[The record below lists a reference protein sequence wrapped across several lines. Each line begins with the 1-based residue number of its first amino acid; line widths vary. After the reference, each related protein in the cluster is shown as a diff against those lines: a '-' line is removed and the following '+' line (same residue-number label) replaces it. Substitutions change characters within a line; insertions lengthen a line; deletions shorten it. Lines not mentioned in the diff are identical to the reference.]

1 MVATSLPRRV
11 VGVALSLGEEHL
23 LDFVVDAHEP
33 CLGARGAIAKMRGL
47 GLGFP
52 HPVLRMPEVE
62 TKVYEQGPWP
72 VCSLRSPCPR
82 PSAARLRSCAPSH
95 RLCYRYP
102 VALWAQAQTGQ
113 WYLLCR
119 EHHTH
124 SSHSLRPMMI
134 GCCKGTI
141 VSGAEPAKIGPCDDE
156 DACCG
161 GGITHER
168 AQTMQARRGRGL

>member
-52 HPVLRMPEVE
+52 HSFFGCPEVE
-62 TKVYEQGPWP
+62 TKVCEQGPWR

-82 PSAARLRSCAPSH
+82 PSAARPRSSARSH
-95 RLCYRYP
+95 RSRYRYP
-102 VALWAQAQTGQ
+102 VALWRRRKRRKRHNGTCFVGSIII
-113 WYLLCR
+113 R
-119 EHHTH
+119 TH
-124 SSHSLRPMMI
+124 GAHSAP
-134 GCCKGTI
+134 
-141 VSGAEPAKIGPCDDE
+141 
-156 DACCG
+156 
-161 GGITHER
+161 
-168 AQTMQARRGRGL
+168 